1 MEVAPHAAE
10 VTPRERPPLLAVPGF
25 VGLMDDTFG
34 ALLDVVVGL
43 DRMLAH
49 VASLRAEAVDQA
61 RQWSETH
68 QQVTTSSDP
77 HQWSARTVARKVL
90 VSELACALR
99 LPERSAETLVAES
112 QALMHELPETLVA
125 LNTGELSYRHAQVV
139 VDQVASLGGVS
150 EQARTTLETELVPLA
165 RELSVAKFERVAR
178 ALRER
183 AHPETIVERHRRALS
198 DREVRL
204 APARDGMSWLELLLP
219 CATASA
225 CYDRVTASAKSLQG
239 SGEPRT
245 LSQLRADVAAGL
257 LTDGVTSQGVGVGIR
272 ANVTITVPV
281 MTLLGH
287 SQEPAVLAGYGPID
301 PVTARRLTAEAP
313 SLRRILTHP
322 ETGAVLSVGR
332 ERYVVPA
339 ELRRWL
345 RLRDETCRFPG
356 CGVSAR
362 HSDLDHTV
370 DWAADGPSSHDN
382 LAHLCPKHHKLKH
395 DTAWS
400 VSHLGQGDLAWRSPS
415 GRGYV
420 TRAAMRMQ
428 PATGPPAHGAAP

>member
-1 MEVAPHAAE
+1 M
-10 VTPRERPPLLAVPGF
+10 
-25 VGLMDDTFG
+25 MDEAFG
-34 ALLDVVVGL
+34 SLLDVVVGL

-49 VASLRAEAVDQA
+49 VASLRAEAIDQA

-68 QQVTTSSDP
+68 QQVTASSDT
-77 HQWSARTVARKVL
+77 HQWSARTIARKVL

-99 LPERSAETLVAES
+99 MPERSADSLVAES
-112 QALMHELPETLVA
+112 EALMQDLPKTLA
-125 LNTGELSYRHAQVV
+125 SLNSGDLSYRHAQVV
-139 VDQVASLGGVS
+139 IDQVSSLGGVN
-150 EQARTTLETELVPLA
+150 EQARMTLETELVPLA
-165 RELSVAKFERVAR
+165 RELTVAKFDRVAR

-183 AHPETIVERHRRALS
+183 VHPETIVERHRRALS

-219 CATASA
+219 AATASA
-225 CYDRVTASAKSLQG
+225 CYDRTTAAAKALQG
-239 SGEPRT
+239 PGEPRT
-245 LSQLRADVAAGL
+245 LAQLRADVAADV
-257 LTDGVTSQGVGVGIR
+257 LTDGVTSAGLGVGIR

-287 SQEPAVLAGYGPID
+287 SEEPATLAGYGPID
-301 PVTARRLTAEAP
+301 SVTARRLTAEAP

-332 ERYVVPA
+332 ERYVVPT

-370 DWAADGPSSHDN
+370 DWATDGPSSHDN

-395 DTAWS
+395 DTPWS

-420 TRAAMRMQ
+420 TRAAMGMQ
-428 PATGPPAHGAAP
+428 PATGPPAPGTPS